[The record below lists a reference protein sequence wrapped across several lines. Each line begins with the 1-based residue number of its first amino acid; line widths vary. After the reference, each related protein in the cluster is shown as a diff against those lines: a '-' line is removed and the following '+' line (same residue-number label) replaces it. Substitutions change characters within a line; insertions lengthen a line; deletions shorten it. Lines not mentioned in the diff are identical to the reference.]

1 MDFKNKSTKEIK
13 NDLLNI
19 KTEEYVEYGEMLV
32 TDSRKSVQAIGNKL
46 IKDYNNHI
54 KEIKRLESM
63 KQYEN
68 QLFDKGIKLIA
79 GIDEVGRGP
88 LAGPVVAAAV
98 ILPQGTEI
106 IGINDS
112 KKVPKKLRE
121 KIFEE
126 IHEKAEYIGVGIINN
141 KIIDKVNILNAT
153 KKAMIQAVENI
164 DCNIQHLLIDAV
176 KLEELDTPQT
186 SIIKGDEKS
195 ISIAAASIIA
205 KVTRDRMME
214 EYHEHYPCYD
224 FDNNKGYGTEKHYS
238 GIKEFGITDIHR
250 KSFLKNIL

>member
-1 MDFKNKSTKEIK
+1 MDFTNKSTKQIKIEIE
-13 NDLLNI
+13 NI
-19 KTEEYVEYGEMLV
+19 KLEEYPKYGEILLS
-32 TDSRKSVQAIGNKL
+32 DSRKSVQSIGNKL
-46 IKDYNNHI
+46 IKEYDNHI
-54 KEIKRLESM
+54 KEKKRL
-63 KQYEN
+63 KLLNNYEN
-68 QLFDKGIKLIA
+68 QLFEKGIKLIA

-98 ILPQGTEI
+98 ILPFGTEI

-121 KIFEE
+121 KIYEE
-126 IHEKAEYIGVGIINN
+126 IYEKAEYVGIGVINN

-153 KKAMIQAVENI
+153 KKAMIQAVEKI
-164 DCNIQHLLIDAV
+164 DCDIEHLLIDAV

-205 KVTRDRMME
+205 KVTRDRMMD

-250 KSFLKNIL
+250 KSFLKNIR